1 MYDKFRKERQEL
13 CTTNL
18 HQPLPH
24 PPPSTSCFQDFCDCS
39 LIPVCATV
47 GSGCSNCGYLLD
59 KYILCYTVNSV
70 ACIVNTSA
78 GQCFIH
84 WIALSAPRT
93 TLPWWWGEVF
103 ELKPRPFNTDS
114 SALNIGQQCFP
125 GTFSRNTCFHVC
137 QHEFQYEIKF
147 YF

>member
-1 MYDKFRKERQEL
+1 MY
-13 CTTNL
+13 
-18 HQPLPH
+18 HQPAPT
-24 PPPSTSCFQDFCDCS
+24 PPSPSPLYF
-39 LIPVCATV
+39 LL
-47 GSGCSNCGYLLD
+47 SGFLRLFTDTRLRPCGVRLFKLWQHYLLD

-114 SALNIGQQCFP
+114 SALNTGQQCFP